1 MIKYTLD
8 SESGY
13 ISNIDLDQWC
23 RDTGVTI
30 DSNPYK
36 LAPSVPQMQKVY
48 DPSRMTVN
56 YYMSDGDQRVAYSH
70 PIGAGAP
77 DEFDISEMLRKQMT
91 TTISHNATCQSY
103 EIHPTMVV
111 VMVDKDDNDEFVEL
125 KKKYFSTFEDAIDYE
140 NKVRNK
146 LEEMYSQEW
155 GTCSSIKGYEGSTY
169 GTCAYKL
176 RFTCDYLKKTYKI
189 IRTNAL
195 W

>member
-1 MIKYTLD
+1 MAKYILD

-13 ISNIDLDQWC
+13 MSDISLDQWC
-23 RDTGVTI
+23 RDTGITI

-36 LAPSVPQMQKVY
+36 SFSNVPQMEKVY

-56 YYMSDGDQRVAYSH
+56 YYMSDGDQKVAYAY

-77 DEFDISEMLRKQMT
+77 DEFAISQMLMEEVR
-91 TTISHNATCQSY
+91 NAALKNAAYSSY
-103 EIHPTMVV
+103 PIHPTMVV

-140 NKVRNK
+140 NKVRNR

-155 GTCSSIKGYEGSTY
+155 GTCSSIKAYELSTY
-169 GTCAYKL
+169 GTSTYEL
-176 RFTCDYLKKTYKI
+176 SFTCDYLKKTYKI
-189 IRTNAL
+189 IRQNAL
-195 W
+195 